1 MIDGADGLSA
11 MAMWSRRLFRIYR
24 SMIAPRT
31 MRLWTAGHA
40 KNEET
45 GLMVDV
51 DGRERMTYNPPAIRC
66 RCAMCIGVPMTM
78 R

>member
-11 MAMWSRRLFRIYR
+11 MVMWSRRLFRIYSR

-45 GLMVDV
+45 GRDPR
-51 DGRERMTYNPPAIRC
+51 D
-66 RCAMCIGVPMTM
+66 
-78 R
+78 